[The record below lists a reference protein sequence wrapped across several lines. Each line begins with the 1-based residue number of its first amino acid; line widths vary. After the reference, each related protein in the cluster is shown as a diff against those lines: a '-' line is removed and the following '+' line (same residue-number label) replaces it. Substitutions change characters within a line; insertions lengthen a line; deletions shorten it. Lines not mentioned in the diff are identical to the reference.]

1 MTRRKMVLALVLLS
15 LFGGKQ
21 KGAQAATPPPQ
32 EISADSVSE
41 FCGMLMAEH
50 SGPKGQI
57 LVRDRDA
64 PYWFSSVRDTI
75 AFTILPEM
83 PKNISAIYVSDM
95 ARARN
100 WEQPEPGAWIEAGKA
115 WYVIGSRRRSGMGAE
130 EVVPFGGQAAAA
142 RFAQENGGRV
152 VRLKDI
158 PSSYVLPETDRVQ

>member
-1 MTRRKMVLALVLLS
+1 MTRRKMVLTWVLLG
-15 LFGGKQ
+15 LLGGKMQ
-21 KGAQAATPPPQ
+21 GAQAATPPPQ

-57 LVRDRDA
+57 FVRDKDA

-83 PKNISAIYVSDM
+83 PKNIAAIYVSDM

-100 WEQPEPGAWIEAGKA
+100 WDQLEPGAWIEAGKA

-130 EVVPFGGQAAAA
+130 EAVPFGVQAAAA

-152 VRLKDI
+152 VRLKGI
-158 PSSYVLPETDRVQ
+158 PNSYVLPDTDKAP